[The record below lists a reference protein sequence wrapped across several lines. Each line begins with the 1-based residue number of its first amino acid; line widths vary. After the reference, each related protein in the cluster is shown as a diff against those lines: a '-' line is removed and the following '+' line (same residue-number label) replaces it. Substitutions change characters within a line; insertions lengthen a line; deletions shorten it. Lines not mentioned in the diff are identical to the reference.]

1 MNLEEVHA
9 HVRTDDNGKRD
20 TILRREDLA
29 MENGRISLPYPEHL
43 RHPHGLALS
52 TWATTQVCQRLGVPT
67 GYFRRCPTHLQ
78 DSQFNHWVQ
87 HHGNGSSG
95 HSRRE
100 RWMLRTRDDS
110 VRGVLAERYAPLDN
124 ADILE
129 ILTPMLEPH
138 YQVGWFALTDES
150 MHLRVVDPRLAR
162 EVLPNDRLIAGIHL
176 ANSEVG
182 KRAVT
187 VDALVFRLVCSN
199 GLVRLVKGANL
210 LYRRHLSWSKPQFQ
224 AELRQAMR
232 EALLHGV
239 GFIERLS
246 WSTEEHIQ
254 DVDGTLQM
262 LGSRWNWNETLQTRV
277 RESLKAEPRNQQ
289 ETLYGLVNA
298 VTQAAQELPADDR
311 YDLEVL
317 AAELIERGLVNRSLR
332 LVPPRQEQAAPS
344 TGAAAEEEELPL
356 CA

>member
-1 MNLEEVHA
+1 MNVEEVCA
-9 HVRTDDNGKRD
+9 YVRTDDLGKRD

-29 MENGRISLPYPEHL
+29 LENGRISLPYPEHL
-43 RHPHGLALS
+43 RHPHGLAL
-52 TWATTQVCQRLGVPT
+52 TPWATAQMCQRLGMPT

-87 HHGNGSSG
+87 RTDG
-95 HSRRE
+95 HRRE
-100 RWMLRTRDDS
+100 RWLLRTREDS
-110 VRGVLAERYAPLDN
+110 LRGVLTERYAPLDN

-129 ILTPMLEPH
+129 ILAPMLEPH
-138 YQVGWFALTDES
+138 YEVRWFALSDES

-162 EVLPNDRLIAGIHL
+162 DVLPNDRLIAGIHL

-199 GLVRLVKGANL
+199 GLVRLVKGASL
-210 LYRRHLSWSKPQFQ
+210 LYQRHLSWSKPRFE
-224 AELRQAMR
+224 AELQRAVR

-246 WSTEEHIQ
+246 WATQEHLP
-254 DVDGTLQM
+254 DVDGTLRM
-262 LGSRWNWNETLQTRV
+262 LGSRWNWGETLQTRV
-277 RESLKAEPRNQQ
+277 RESLKAEPRTQQ

-317 AAELIERGLVNRSLR
+317 AAELVDRGLVGNRLR
-332 LVPPRQEQAAPS
+332 LVPDKERGAPE
-344 TGAAAEEEELPL
+344 ALKAEEEELPL

>member
-1 MNLEEVHA
+1 MKLEEVHA
-9 HVRTDDNGKRD
+9 QVHADDQGKRD

-29 MENGRISLPYPEHL
+29 MENGRIALPYPEHL
-43 RHPHGLALS
+43 RHPHGLAL
-52 TWATTQVCQRLGVPT
+52 TPWATTQVCQRLGMPT
-67 GYFRRCPTHLQ
+67 GYFRRCPPHLQ

-87 HHGNGSSG
+87 PSQNGSNG
-95 HSRRE
+95 HRRE
-100 RWMLRTRDDS
+100 RWMLRTKEDS
-110 VRGVLAERYAPLDN
+110 VRGVLTERYSPLDN

-129 ILTPMLEPH
+129 ILAPMMEPH
-138 YQVGWFALTDES
+138 YQVSWFALTEES
-150 MHLRVVDPRLAR
+150 FHLRVVDPRLAR
-162 EVLPNDRLIAGIHL
+162 DVLPNDRLIAGIHL

-199 GLVRLVKGANL
+199 GLVRLVKGASL
-210 LYRRHLSWSKPQFQ
+210 LYRRHLSWSKPQFE

-232 EALLHGV
+232 EAFLHGV

-262 LGSRWNWNETLQTRV
+262 LGSRWNWPETLRTRV
-277 RESLKAEPRNQQ
+277 SETLRAEPRAQQ

-317 AAELIERGLVNRSLR
+317 AAELVERGLVNRSLR
-332 LVPPRQEQAAPS
+332 LMPPRQEQAAPS
-344 TGAAAEEEELPL
+344 TITAAEEEELPL